1 MFKVFCP
8 GQYNHLPHKLM
19 MYQDGTVIEN
29 IKYRNVCS
37 EFFRVHVAYN
47 HNNFYFEI
55 ENKSMVDT
63 MAKYNFLHGDLVG
76 NLVSQIAGDS
86 EILSIFFDNYNIIV
100 EWINCN
106 QTWGLYDVET
116 AKWTGAVGQVSIFTY
131 DGSI

>member
-1 MFKVFCP
+1 
-8 GQYNHLPHKLM
+8 M
-19 MYQDGTVIEN
+19 MYQDGSVSEN

-47 HNNFYFEI
+47 QFNFYFEI

-76 NLVSQIAGDS
+76 NLVSSITRDS
-86 EILSIFFDNYNIIV
+86 YQILSIFFDNYNIIV

-106 QTWGLYDVET
+106 FTWGLHDVQT